1 MTNGE
6 NSVVVEHLVKRF
18 GDFVAVD
25 DISFEARKGEIFGFL
40 GPNGAGKSTTIRVL
54 CGLLVPTS
62 GRAQVAGLDVAT
74 QSELIRQRIG
84 YMSQKFSLY
93 NDLRVVE
100 NLQFFAGLYS
110 VPRDG
115 SSASLSAA
123 PCCTSRRSFF
133 STSLLP
139 AWIP

>member
-18 GDFVAVD
+18 GDFVAVN
-25 DISFEARKGEIFGFL
+25 DISLEARKGEIFGFL

-93 NDLRVVE
+93 NDLRVIE
-100 NLQFFAGLYS
+100 NLQFFAGMYS
-110 VPRDG
+110 VP
-115 SSASLSAA
+115 AHSLSERIQWALEMA
-123 PCCTSRRSFF
+123 GLSDHQGDITGV
-133 STSLLP
+133 LP
-139 AWIP
+139 GG